1 MLLGNIKIGT
11 KIFGGFIVV
20 VLLFTGICSYMVLN
34 FFRLADLQDQ
44 GAQRADDA
52 IRISQISR
60 EVSEIYPVFADAII
74 NRNFTETRS
83 SLESIKAQKNE
94 HIQTVEEL
102 VDTEEERAAAAEFA
116 EQYERFVGLFDN
128 ELFPLLEQSDT
139 VSKRTRDA
147 LLLERTVTEV
157 EQVYTLM
164 ADAIINRN
172 LQQANTEI
180 DELQNRLNE
189 RSANIESIVDTAQE
203 SASLADFTT
212 AIAAYFSLF
221 EQQLA
226 PALRADSPMSRIRV
240 IDARVDAARNEA
252 LAAIRT
258 IQQSIAAEADQALAD
273 ERQVRDYDGRL
284 DQLRDAT
291 IAPLNSITAALEQ
304 EMTDSDA
311 AFDQVM
317 ERTIYI
323 AAGLSLL
330 GIILALGF
338 ALVLTTII
346 KRPLLQAVGIANQIA
361 KGDLSMEIGQTSRD
375 ETGQL
380 LQSLKAMTEHLNNV
394 LADIQSAAQYVS
406 TGSEELSSTSQELSQ
421 GSTEQAASGEEV
433 SSSIQ
438 QMRSNIQQSADNAR
452 ETESISQQA
461 ANDAEQSGTVVKEAV
476 QAMQEISEKIS
487 IIEEITRQT
496 NMLSLNASIEA
507 ARAGEHGKGF
517 AVVASEVGKLAARSK
532 GAAGE
537 ISELSAKTAEVAS
550 EASRKIEDLVPS
562 IRNTADLVQEVS
574 AASREQ
580 LSGVQQI
587 SQAMEQLDQ
596 VIQKNASSSEE
607 VASTAEELASQAEEL
622 QSSIAFFTVKQY
634 DYQTNLIGK
643 ESKEKDQT

>member
-1 MLLGNIKIGT
+1 MVLGNIKIGA
-11 KIFGGFIVV
+11 KLFGGFIVV

-34 FFRLADLQDQ
+34 FFRLADLQDR

-52 IRISQISR
+52 IRVTQISR

-74 NRNFTETRS
+74 NRNFAETQNS
-83 SLESIKAQKNE
+83 FEAIKVQEND
-94 HIQTVEEL
+94 HIQTVEAL
-102 VDTEEERAAAAEFA
+102 ADTEEELAAAAEFA
-116 EQYERFVGLFDN
+116 QQYEGFVGLF
-128 ELFPLLEQSDT
+128 EEKLFPLLLQSDT
-139 VSKRTRDA
+139 VSTRTRDA
-147 LLLERTVTEV
+147 LLLERTVTAV
-157 EQVYTLM
+157 EQVYTIM

-172 LQQANTEI
+172 LQQANIEI
-180 DELQNRLNE
+180 EELQNQLNE
-189 RSANIESIVDTAQE
+189 RSASIESIVDTEQE
-203 SASLADFTT
+203 SASLADFNTG
-212 AIAAYFSLF
+212 IATYFSLF

-226 PALRADSPMSRIRV
+226 PALRAESPMSRIRV

-258 IQQSIAAEADQALAD
+258 IQQSIGAEADQALAD
-273 ERQVRDYDGRL
+273 EQQIRDYDSQL

-304 EMTDSDA
+304 EMADSDA
-311 AFDQVM
+311 VFDQVM
-317 ERTIYI
+317 QRTIYI
-323 AAGLSLL
+323 AAALSMF

-338 ALVLTTII
+338 ALVLTNLI
-346 KRPLLQAVGIANQIA
+346 KRPLLQAVGIANQLA
-361 KGDLSMEIGQTSRD
+361 KGDLSMEIGETARD

-380 LQSLKAMTEHLNNV
+380 LQSLKAMIEHLNNV
-394 LADIQSAAQYVS
+394 LADIQSAAQHVA

-461 ANDAEQSGTVVKEAV
+461 ASDAEESGAVVREAV

-537 ISELSAKTAEVAS
+537 ISVLSTKTAQVAA
-550 EASRKIEDLVPS
+550 EASQKIEDLVPS

-587 SQAMEQLDQ
+587 SQAMDQLDQ

-634 DYQTNLIGK
+634 AHEMKLIGK
-643 ESKEKDQT
+643 EGKEEDQA